1 MMGITCVQFPFF
13 SLTPDSS
20 ASVPFDLC
28 VCLMHRLI
36 LKKKNANEGVTKL
49 TVNKLLHVYFRVYDA
64 NSQYIALK

>member
-1 MMGITCVQFPFF
+1 MNILFFALYSSKKNVYNQMMEITCVQFSFF

-36 LKKKNANEGVTKL
+36 LDKRRK
-49 TVNKLLHVYFRVYDA
+49 
-64 NSQYIALK
+64 